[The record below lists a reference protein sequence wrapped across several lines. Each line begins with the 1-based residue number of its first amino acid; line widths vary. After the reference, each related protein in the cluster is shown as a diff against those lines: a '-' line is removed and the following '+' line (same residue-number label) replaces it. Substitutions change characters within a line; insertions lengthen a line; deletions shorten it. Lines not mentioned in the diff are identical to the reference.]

1 MDGKKEGTGNGGRVG
16 GEGERQE
23 RGKIEKM
30 KEKKSVN
37 TLGVSIVLQIVLHD
51 QCLRWFYLEVVRV
64 ELAWNR
70 KLCK

>member
-1 MDGKKEGTGNGGRVG
+1 MDGKKEGTGNGGRDG

-51 QCLRWFYLEVVRV
+51 QCLRRFYLEVVRV